1 VTVTDLAT
9 ASPATPATGRER
21 RRPERWL
28 VPTMWLLVGAVLVTA
43 LIVTGSPALDVA
55 RWLGVVLVGVLL
67 PGFVVVR
74 AVRPGTA
81 PLIEDLAWGA
91 AAGCLVALG
100 GWFLDVVLP
109 WSPPPWVLGP
119 AVVVLVLLV
128 PGTRA
133 RVLARPAPGW
143 GLGANG
149 ALAGTVLVV
158 IGWMTADYLR
168 FNPVDPGVAGR
179 TYYPD
184 TMFQLAVVGQLR
196 HSLQPQYPLVHGL
209 PFAYH
214 WFLHAVLA
222 HLLTGTGLDPFD
234 VVLRLVG
241 VTLLPVVLL
250 LTAVVARR
258 VAGTVRAGA
267 LAAVLLGVVGTTVA
281 TVWTTDGTSQAI
293 VQTYWVASLTT
304 EFGWLATVALT
315 GCVVAV
321 LRRGEAD
328 QAIPVWLLVPL
339 TVLAAGAKSA
349 DLAVLL
355 VGVAFAAGAALVIR
369 RRVVPAVLVVAVVGI
384 SLLVA
389 KFTIYSGT
397 AYGLRWAPF
406 AGIVARATAMFP
418 GLTTPSGSTTFLA
431 APGVPRLV
439 VAAVFGLWLLPLLPR
454 LAGLVVLLRRRA
466 GDPLVWLFL
475 GTILAGF
482 GATLAYRQPG
492 SSEICFLFA
501 AYPIGVVGS
510 AWGLSLLPRLPLPGA
525 AVGLLLTVAAAVVAG
540 RVLRM
545 PAGAGEL
552 HQIAVWAWPL
562 GLVVVGLLVLVVVG
576 RFRVFLVTAVLGTGL
591 LSTGLYLTGTAT
603 ALSYNQV
610 QATTSTNLPTTRDDL
625 TAGRWLA
632 SHSAPTDV
640 LAVNR
645 TCLQPASANACT
657 AKDFTISALAGRDVD
672 VGGWAYAPQNLDSA
686 WHSPLWYASQPFWD
700 QPRLTQELN
709 AFSSPTIALL
719 DGLRT
724 EHGVRWLVADQG
736 GRPANAAVLDTIA
749 IRRLSL
755 PTVTI
760 WELRG

>member
-1 VTVTDLAT
+1 
-9 ASPATPATGRER
+9 
-21 RRPERWL
+21 
-28 VPTMWLLVGAVLVTA
+28 MWLLVGAVFAAALV
-43 LIVTGSPALDVA
+43 VTGSPALDVA

-67 PGFVVVR
+67 PGFALVR

-109 WSPPPWVLGP
+109 WSPPPWVVGP
-119 AVVVLVLLV
+119 AVAVAVLLV
-128 PGTRA
+128 PGTRG

-143 GLGANG
+143 GVGANG
-149 ALAGTVLVV
+149 VLAGAVSVA

-184 TMFQLAVVGQLR
+184 TLFQLAVVGQLR
-196 HSLQPQYPLVHGL
+196 HSVRPEYPLVHGL

-222 HLLTGTGLDPFD
+222 HLVTGTGLDPFD

-241 VTLLPVVLL
+241 VTLLPAVLL

-267 LAAVLLGVVGTTVA
+267 IAAVLLAVVGTTVA
-281 TVWTTDGTSQAI
+281 TTWTTDGSSQAI
-293 VQTYWVASLTT
+293 VQTYWAASLTT
-304 EFGWLATVALT
+304 EFGWLATLALT

-321 LRRGEAD
+321 LRRGDGD
-328 QAIPVWLLVPL
+328 QAIPVRLLVPL
-339 TVLAAGAKSA
+339 AVLAAGAKSA

-355 VGVAFAAGAALVIR
+355 GGVVCAAGAALVIR
-369 RRVVPAVLVVAVVGI
+369 RRVVPAVLVVALVGI
-384 SLLVA
+384 GLLVA
-389 KFTIYSGT
+389 KFTVYSGT

-406 AGIVARATAMFP
+406 AGIAGRAAAVFP
-418 GLTTPSGSTTFLA
+418 GLATASGPYPAT
-431 APGVPRLV
+431 PGVPLLV
-439 VAAVFGLWLLPLLPR
+439 VAVVFVLWLLPLLPR
-454 LAGLVVLLRRRA
+454 LAGLFVLPRRRA
-466 GDPLVWLFL
+466 RDPLTWLFL
-475 GTILAGF
+475 GTVLAGF

-501 AYPIGVVGS
+501 AYPVGVVGS
-510 AWGLSLLPRLPLPGA
+510 AWGLSLLPRLSWPGA

-540 RVLRM
+540 RVPRLST
-545 PAGAGEL
+545 GAGEL
-552 HQIAVWAWPL
+552 RQLASWAAPL
-562 GLVVVGLLVLVVVG
+562 GLVVAGLLVLA
-576 RFRVFLVTAVLGTGL
+576 LVRRSGTVWVAAVLATGL
-591 LSTGLYLTGTAT
+591 LSTGLYLTGTA
-603 ALSYNQV
+603 AAPSYNQA
-610 QATTSTNLPTTRDDL
+610 QATTTTNLPTTRDEL

-632 SHSAPTDV
+632 VHSAPTDV

-645 TCLQPASANACT
+645 TCRQPVTANACT

-672 VGGWAYAPQNLDSA
+672 VGGWAYAPANLDSA
-686 WHSPLWYASQPFWD
+686 WHSPLWYADQPFCD
-700 QPRLTQELN
+700 QPRLSQELT
-709 AFSSPTIALL
+709 AFSSPSAALL
-719 DGLRT
+719 DALRT

-736 GRPANAAVLDTIA
+736 GRPANAAVLDRVA

-755 PTVTI
+755 PTVTV
-760 WELRG
+760 WELRDQVDGGGA